1 MSHFTLKEIE
11 YLQSQRLGR
20 LATINAA
27 GEPHVVP
34 IAFRYNADLDAIELG
49 GRFFGR
55 SKKFRDMQRNPLI
68 AFVVDDAPGPGQIRG
83 IELRGRAQVFTT
95 GGEQAIRAEADPE
108 FIRILPTRIVSWG
121 IDTDPYHPSSRK
133 VVAAVKDADGV

>member
-1 MSHFTLKEIE
+1 MSYFSPKEIE

-34 IAFRYNADLDAIELG
+34 VRFSYNARLDAIELG

-55 SKKFRDMQRNPLI
+55 SKKFRDMQRNPLV
-68 AFVVDDAPGPGQIRG
+68 AFVVDDDQGPGQIRG
-83 IELRGRAQVFTT
+83 IEIRGRAEVFTS
-95 GGEQAIRAEADPE
+95 GGEDLRAGADPE

-121 IDTDPYHPSSRK
+121 IDTDPFHPSSRK
-133 VVAAVKDADGV
+133 VVSAGNPS

>member
-1 MSHFTLKEIE
+1 MSHFTPKELE
-11 YLQSQRLGR
+11 YLQSQRIGR

-27 GEPHVVP
+27 GELHVVP
-34 IAFRYNADLDAIELG
+34 VRFRYHAEDDAIAIG

-55 SKKFRDMQRNPLI
+55 SKKFRDMQGNPRV
-68 AFVVDDAPGPGQIRG
+68 AFVVDDALGSGQIRG
-83 IELRGRAQVFTT
+83 IEIRGLAQVFTT
-95 GGEQAIRAEADPE
+95 GGQEQIRPEADPE

-133 VVAAVKDADGV
+133 IGQAGD

>member
-1 MSHFTLKEIE
+1 MSHFSPKEIA

-34 IAFRYNADLDAIELG
+34 VGFRYNAALDAIELG

-55 SKKFRDMQRNPLI
+55 SKKFRDMQGNPLV
-68 AFVVDDAPGPGQIRG
+68 AFVVDDDRGPGQIRG
-83 IELRGRAQVFTT
+83 IEIRGRAQVFTS
-95 GGEQAIRAEADPE
+95 GGEELRAGADPE

-133 VVAAVKDADGV
+133 VEAAGNPS

>member
-1 MSHFTLKEIE
+1 MSHFSAKEIE

-34 IAFRYNADLDAIELG
+34 VGFRYNAGLDAIELG

-55 SKKFRDMQRNPLI
+55 SKKFRDMQGNPLV
-68 AFVVDDAPGPGQIRG
+68 AFVVDDDRGPGQIRG
-83 IELRGRAQVFTT
+83 IEIRGRAQVFTS
-95 GGEQAIRAEADPE
+95 GGEEVLAGADSE

-133 VVAAVKDADGV
+133 IESAGNPS